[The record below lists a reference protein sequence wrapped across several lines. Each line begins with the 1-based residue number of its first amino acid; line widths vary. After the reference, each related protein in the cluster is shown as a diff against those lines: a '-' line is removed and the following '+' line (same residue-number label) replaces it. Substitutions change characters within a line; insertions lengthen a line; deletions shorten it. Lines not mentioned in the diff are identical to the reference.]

1 MYEKEKP
8 IEILQRT
15 SMLNISDFRA
25 LVVNSSNIN
34 FRRKLQYFKTSV
46 LQDIKTKIESYEMQI
61 KNEYIN
67 EQHPDRYLDDQ
78 NYKYYMDVT
87 SNPVKKA
94 FSDIGVEIPDSK
106 KGYDFESNSEYDYY
120 YAFDVVSFFKRLD
133 EIEFFLATKSYKKQ
147 IGNKSSYFEKD
158 FCDSFN
164 EYSKKWDVDIENIV
178 RNESRRNNNV
188 LKEKVNEFIK
198 RGEEI
203 KSLEYHPANSGFIS
217 YISGPK
223 FDAWMGEINIFNKRY
238 LKKHP
243 LYNSINTT
251 YFHYKNNVS
260 SCDDMLGNLR
270 ALASDSEFFNDIY
283 ERETATAT
291 PAPKIVRTIPQLI
304 SEDII
309 RCEQYL
315 SNPTDED
322 FGRSLYIEITG
333 RYDSIISGFGQGL
346 YSYIHEYHFY
356 DTDVSIDTITHNLKL
371 LLQKMIAYQSARY
384 STLET
389 KRREQQKI
397 MSNKIF
403 IVHGHDTAAKLE
415 MARTLENADFE
426 AIILHEQASV
436 GKTVIEKIEANTDVS
451 FAVVLYTQCDMGRAI
466 GAKVDEERYRARQNV
481 VFEHGYLIGK
491 LGRECVCALVKGNI
505 ETPSDI
511 SGVVYITMDDAG
523 AWKMKLAKEMKSTG
537 LPVDMNKFCL

>member
-1 MYEKEKP
+1 M
-8 IEILQRT
+8 
-15 SMLNISDFRA
+15 
-25 LVVNSSNIN
+25 
-34 FRRKLQYFKTSV
+34 
-46 LQDIKTKIESYEMQI
+46 
-61 KNEYIN
+61 
-67 EQHPDRYLDDQ
+67 
-78 NYKYYMDVT
+78 
-87 SNPVKKA
+87 
-94 FSDIGVEIPDSK
+94 
-106 KGYDFESNSEYDYY
+106 
-120 YAFDVVSFFKRLD
+120 
-133 EIEFFLATKSYKKQ
+133 
-147 IGNKSSYFEKD
+147 
-158 FCDSFN
+158 
-164 EYSKKWDVDIENIV
+164 
-178 RNESRRNNNV
+178 

-203 KSLEYHPANSGFIS
+203 KSLEYRPARNGFIS

-260 SCDDMLGNLR
+260 SCDDMLGHLR
-270 ALASDSEFFNDIY
+270 ALASDSEFFNDMSVG
-283 ERETATAT
+283 ETDAH
-291 PAPKIVRTIPQLI
+291 KIVRTIPQLI

-315 SNPTDED
+315 SNPTDENL
-322 FGRSLYIEITG
+322 GRSLYLEITG

-356 DTDVSIDTITHNLKL
+356 DTEISIDTIKHNLKL
-371 LLQKMIAYQSARY
+371 LLQKMIAYQAARY
-384 STLET
+384 STPET
-389 KRREQQKI
+389 KRKEQHKI
-397 MSNKIF
+397 MSNKVF

-426 AIILHEQASV
+426 AIILHEQASA
-436 GKTVIEKIEANTDVS
+436 GKTVIEKIEANTGVS
-451 FAVVLYTQCDMGRAI
+451 FAVVLYTQCDKGRAI
-466 GAKVDEERYRARQNV
+466 GEKVDEERCRARQNV

-523 AWKMKLAKEMKSTG
+523 AWKMKLAKEMKSAG